1 MNPRRWFGAVRMRL
15 RSLARRG
22 RVERELDKE
31 LGFHLDRQIEE
42 NMARGMTRDE
52 GRYAA
57 MRRLGGAEQIKEECR
72 DMRRVNFIE
81 NLAQDLRYGLRM
93 LAKNPGFV
101 SVAGITIAL
110 GIAATTIAFS
120 VVNAVVFQ
128 PLRYGHPERMAL
140 VWAADPR
147 GGFTNPPEPVYLAWR
162 ERATA
167 FESLAAL
174 ADTSFDLRGN
184 PPVRLGAAQATA
196 NFFPMVDVRP
206 ELGRAFTEEEA
217 RNGTHVLVLS
227 HSVWK
232 NEFAS
237 EASIL
242 GRTVVLNGAP
252 WTVIGVMP
260 PSFSF
265 VRNHDLWVPLEL
277 DPNRQVTHSSL
288 LIVGRVRPGVSLEQA
303 NAQLQNL
310 QGQLAGEMP
319 QVAASGLTSARVM
332 PLKEF
337 LLGANVTRMMSI
349 LLGAVAFV
357 LLIACSNVA
366 NLLLAR
372 GTARQKEIAMRLSLG
387 ASRVR
392 VVRQLLTET
401 GLLAAI
407 GAAVGLLLA
416 SGAVRY
422 IAGLG
427 VLQAPGASPVSVDAA
442 VLAFTVGVTCLT
454 ALVCGLGPA
463 WRVSKVQLTESLKTV
478 AIGADRH
485 RRLRAS
491 LVVAEVAL
499 SVVLLAGAGLLVRS
513 FVNLLRVNPGFDPSD
528 LLTMDVSLSRYHT
541 PAAGRSFYHEA
552 LERVRALPGV
562 DGADLC
568 TTLPLI
574 GWNYGIAFR
583 SENQP
588 KDALQRQDANLQVV
602 TDGYFRTTGLPVA
615 GGRSFTAQDTAAS
628 LPVAIINRHLAQR
641 LFKDQNP
648 VGLRLIVSSPL
659 DRGAE
664 VPRQIVGVAADMK
677 DDSLNGPASDDIYL
691 PYEQSAAPWE
701 YMVVRSHAKPV
712 TLVPAI
718 RAAITSVDRDQ
729 PIEDIATMQQRLDE
743 SLSGPRFA
751 VALLGAFALLAL
763 AMAAVGIYGVM
774 SYIAGRRLSEFGLR
788 MALGARPAEL
798 LRLLLWSGLRLA
810 LAGCA
815 LGLAGAF
822 VLTRV
827 MSSAV
832 FGVSPR
838 DPLAFAAAL
847 VIILAAAVLATAL
860 PARRAARVDPM
871 VSLRYE

>member
-1 MNPRRWFGAVRMRL
+1 MRWFHKLPLRL
-15 RSLARRG
+15 QSLFRRS
-22 RVERELDKE
+22 RVERELSDE
-31 LGFHLDRQIEE
+31 LRYHLEE
-42 NMARGMTRDE
+42 SVAEAVAKGKTPE
-52 GRYAA
+52 EARYAA
-57 MRRLGGAEQIKEECR
+57 LQELGGVERIKEECR
-72 DMRRVNFIE
+72 DMRRVKLIE
-81 NLAQDLRYGLRM
+81 TLAQDLRYGLRM
-93 LAKNPGFV
+93 LAKNPGFTA
-101 SVAGITIAL
+101 VAAITIAL
-110 GIAATTIAFS
+110 GIASTTIAFS

-140 VWAADPR
+140 VWAAEPR
-147 GGFTNPPEPVYLAWR
+147 GDFTNPPEPVYLAWR
-162 ERATA
+162 DRATA

-196 NFFPMVDVRP
+196 NFFRVVDVQP

-217 RNGTHVLVLS
+217 RNGARVLVLS

-237 EASIL
+237 DGKIL
-242 GRTVVLNGAP
+242 GQTVVLNGAP

-260 PSFSF
+260 ASFSF
-265 VRNHDLWVPLEL
+265 VRNDDLWVPLEL
-277 DPNRQVTHSSL
+277 TADLPVTHSSL
-288 LIVGRVRPGVSLEQA
+288 LVVGRLRPGISLDQA

-310 QGQLAGEMP
+310 QKQIAAELP

-332 PLKEF
+332 PLKQF
-337 LLGANVTRMMSI
+337 LLGANVTHMMSV

-387 ASRVR
+387 ASRRR

-401 GLLAAI
+401 GQLAVI
-407 GAAVGLLLA
+407 GAAVGLLVA
-416 SGAVRY
+416 AAAVRY
-422 IAGLG
+422 IARLP

-442 VLAFTVGVTCLT
+442 VLAFSMGITCLT
-454 ALVCGLGPA
+454 TLVCGLGPA
-463 WRVSKVQLTESLKTV
+463 WRVSQVQLTESLKA

-491 LVVAEVAL
+491 LVVVEMAL

-528 LLTMDVSLSRYHT
+528 LLTMDVSLSRYQT
-541 PAAGRSFYHEA
+541 PAAIRGFYHQA

-562 DGADLC
+562 QDADLC

-574 GWNYGIAFR
+574 GWNYGIPFR
-583 SENQP
+583 SEHQP
-588 KDALQRQDANLQVV
+588 KDALQRQNANLQVV
-602 TDGYFRTTGLPVA
+602 TEDYFRTTGLPMV

-628 LPVAIINRHLAQR
+628 LPVAIINRHLARR

-648 VGLRLIVSSPL
+648 VGQRLIVSSPL
-659 DRGAE
+659 DRGGE
-664 VPRQIVGVAADMK
+664 VVRQVVGVAADMK
-677 DDSLNGPASDDIYL
+677 DNSLNDPASDDIYL
-691 PYEQSAAPWE
+691 PYEQSPAPWE
-701 YMVVRSHAKPV
+701 YMVVRSRMKPAA
-712 TLVPAI
+712 LIPSI
-718 RAAITSVDRDQ
+718 RAAIAAVDRDQ
-729 PIEDIATMQQRLDE
+729 PIEDIATMQERLNQ

-763 AMAAVGIYGVM
+763 ALAAVGIYGVM

-788 MALGARPAEL
+788 MALGARPVEL
-798 LRLLLWSGLRLA
+798 VRLLLWSGLRLA

-815 LGLAGAF
+815 IGVAGALVF
-822 VLTRV
+822 ARV

-832 FGVSPR
+832 FGISPR
-838 DPLAFAAAL
+838 DPLTFTLAL
-847 VIILAAAVLATAL
+847 AIILAAAVLAIAL
-860 PARRAARVDPM
+860 PARRAARVDPI
-871 VSLRYE
+871 VALRYE

>member
-1 MNPRRWFGAVRMRL
+1 MSRWARLLDRRKRMMQNLEEDIRDF
-15 RSLARRG
+15 
-22 RVERELDKE
+22 VERETQE
-31 LGFHLDRQIEE
+31 NIE
-42 NMARGMTRDE
+42 RGMSPE
-52 GRYAA
+52 EARYAA
-57 MRRLGGAEQIKEECR
+57 LRKFGNVTRVKEETR
-72 DMRRVNFIE
+72 EVWSFGWLE
-81 NLAQDLRYGLRM
+81 QLWQDIRYGLRM
-93 LAKNPGFV
+93 LAKNPGFTA
-101 SVAGITIAL
+101 VAAITIAL
-110 GIAATTIAFS
+110 GIASTTIVFS
-120 VVNAVVFQ
+120 VFNAVVFGQ
-128 PLRYGHPERMAL
+128 LRYGHPERMAL
-140 VWAADPR
+140 VWAAEPR

-162 ERATA
+162 DRATA
-167 FESLAAL
+167 LESLAAL

-196 NFFPMVDVRP
+196 NFFRAVDVQP

-217 RNGTHVLVLS
+217 HSGARVLVLS

-237 EASIL
+237 DARIL
-242 GRTVVLNGAP
+242 GQTVVLNGAP

-260 PSFSF
+260 ASFSF
-265 VRNHDLWVPLEL
+265 VHNDDLWVPLEL
-277 DPNRQVTHSSL
+277 GPNHPMKHSSL
-288 LIVGRVRPGVSLEQA
+288 LVVGRVRPGSSLEQA
-303 NAQLQNL
+303 NAQLQTL
-310 QGQLAGEMP
+310 QGQIAAEMP
-319 QVAASGLTSARVM
+319 QVAASGLTAVRVM

-337 LLGANVTRMMSI
+337 LLGANVTHMMSV
-349 LLGAVAFV
+349 LLGAVGFV

-387 ASRVR
+387 ASRGR

-416 SGAVRY
+416 AVTVRY
-422 IAGLG
+422 IAGLP
-427 VLQAPGASPVSVDAA
+427 VLQAPGASSVAVDAA
-442 VLAFTVGVTCLT
+442 VLAFTMGVTCLT

-463 WRVSKVQLTESLKTV
+463 WRVSKVQLTESLKAA

-491 LVVAEVAL
+491 LVVAEVAV

-513 FVNLLRVNPGFDPSD
+513 FVNLLRVNPGFDPAD
-528 LLTMDVSLSRYHT
+528 LLTMDVSLSRYQE
-541 PAAGRSFYHEA
+541 PAAIRGFYHEA

-562 DGADLC
+562 EGADLC

-583 SENQP
+583 SEHQP
-588 KDALQRQDANLQVV
+588 KDALQRQSANLQVV
-602 TDGYFRTTGLPVA
+602 TDGYFQTTGLPVV
-615 GGRSFTAQDTAAS
+615 GGRSFTEQDTAAS

-648 VGLRLIVSSPL
+648 VGLRLIVSSPV

-664 VPRQIVGVAADMK
+664 VARQIVGVAADVK
-677 DDSLNGPASDDIYL
+677 DERLNEPASDDVYL
-691 PYEQSAAPWE
+691 PYEQSPAPWE
-701 YMVVRSHAKPV
+701 YMVVRSHAKSV

-718 RAAITSVDRDQ
+718 RAAIASVDRDQ
-729 PIEDIATMQQRLDE
+729 PIEDIASMQQRLDE

-751 VALLGAFALLAL
+751 VALLGTFALLAL

-774 SYIAGRRLSEFGLR
+774 SYIAGRRLSELGLR
-788 MALGARPAEL
+788 MALGARPVEL
-798 LRLLLWSGLRLA
+798 VRILLWSGLRLA

-815 LGLAGAF
+815 VGMAGAF
-822 VLTRV
+822 VVTRV

-838 DPLAFAAAL
+838 DPLAFTLAL
-847 VIILAAAVLATAL
+847 AIILAAAVVATAL
-860 PARRAARVDPM
+860 PARRAASIDPM
-871 VSLRYE
+871 VALRHE